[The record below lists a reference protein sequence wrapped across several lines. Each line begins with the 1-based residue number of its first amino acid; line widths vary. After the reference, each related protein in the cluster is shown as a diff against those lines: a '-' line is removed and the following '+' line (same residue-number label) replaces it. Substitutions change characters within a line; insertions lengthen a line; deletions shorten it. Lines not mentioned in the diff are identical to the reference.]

1 MIHMDIDNDINQ
13 VLSPIKVAK
22 DSDRQVHV
30 CTSTVQNTTCTSSKT
45 VPFFPRVLLSV
56 QQPLSGLINQ
66 TILQPTGLTSSSVSG
81 INTPQS
87 HISSLPMSATS
98 VSSPIN
104 TTSQFFPLILAATSA
119 MHAPTSSTGT
129 PLQLHLSSY
138 STSNSV
144 TSSSQGIFLQAN
156 TATAA
161 SCLPIPNVIHN
172 PRPNPSVVTSAPTS
186 TALVASLIGKTCSTP
201 PSVASVVISPQASS
215 HIQPTLALR
224 FASRT
229 PSHCGTAVTA
239 TATNASSCP
248 LVFEPSSTSTT
259 TSSQS
264 QRSHCLTALNFPT
277 PASCVSGSLLMSS
290 ALCSTSRVLIH
301 KPQNVSH
308 SSLIENLTSS
318 VLTSTN
324 KISLSSDPNSGCI
337 TSVSLS
343 NSTIVLH
350 DQASSHSA
358 QVSKAKLVNFSTPL
372 SATVRLI
379 TPPSTVCTTAKS
391 TCSVSSSGANV
402 VSFSASLPQ
411 TGMLTSRPSVTST
424 GSVWSGLTVNPNVS
438 IVSAPT
444 GNVVTIQS
452 SQSLI
457 VQAPSDISGQS
468 TITNS
473 SSLNPSLMMSLR
485 SLPGSSSTA
494 GPTLPLSAANHTVLA
509 FNLANS
515 SVHSPTTSTNATG
528 MFTNPVRQLNPC
540 NSTSP
545 LIVRASG
552 PSAVGYIPSTSS
564 ASVGPAS
571 LLKSFNLS
579 SGSTGSSV
587 TTSNTPVMPHILPVN
602 IAPSKLTPLQP
613 SVTISSTSSVSH
625 TRSNFSQ
632 NTSVCVSSH
641 RLPTSSIFSQPS
653 RKRARKQQL
662 ASSFSSVMVTPV
674 SVVSST
680 TASTSV
686 SMNSITNSCTLSS
699 VVSGCRSVLPS
710 TTTLVAMAKPNI
722 QPHHFTQ
729 PACSNQ
735 VTHSPQ
741 ISGNSIRSSVAA
753 VDSVYRNT
761 STAISSVSCST
772 NVSTSNSSGLMGLRL
787 VSPSSAGSFGT
798 RVCTA
803 DSSLIMVTSPSHT
816 VSSGGHLRTSNSH
829 CSQASDIQQTQ
840 AAAVYVLTTSVY
852 PILSTTTVTPSNSST
867 VIEPAC
873 SASSSLSSVAVS
885 GATNNILQVRFKHS
899 PPPNTSSVVLPE
911 IQESKIQST
920 PTPNNLPTNPCPVSD
935 IPKSIVSEDPKF
947 HTVLHAGK
955 SYRSSE
961 SNSLLHHL
969 VSTLK
974 QCHQVDST
982 TTTTP
987 TATTVTTTITTTTDV
1002 YHFNNNN
1009 NNTDFIKKSNFP
1021 STSLELSSPAA
1032 ATTTTNLCLATDLE
1046 DVKQSKS
1053 LNSLES
1059 NEKRNLFDLI
1069 KDNSNSEKY
1078 FHQSID
1084 DYHENDNTDD
1094 DDNNNNNNNSGNDK
1108 TKAVALPTTNTITT
1122 ATHSSSV
1129 LPLRKKRTKNDLEV
1143 DTEQQVNESLST
1155 GIDNHHNNKT
1165 SKTGI
1170 LWAVDPIDGCEWI
1183 LHNRPPRPSIIP
1195 KYASSNSRLGGAYR
1209 SKTTHFLNLSEVSV
1223 KSPSKRAN
1231 TYESSR
1237 RAGSYSTRRR
1247 RRSLITGSR
1256 MDSVNQKK
1264 GSKDSESLDGLNDSE
1279 ESNAA
1284 KRLVQDIL
1292 ALRSEQKESG
1302 FLRFPLTETSMLNTS
1317 GWRAFRCLDNLDLLA
1332 YTELQTLQTV
1342 ENIGTDLERQLDCIN
1357 SEAAPLFSR
1366 NSWFYSVPTDSVN
1379 IAGGSQSLAAK
1390 KLSLAI
1396 QLNRAMEYVRGI
1408 SQRKRCMLDSL
1419 QRMSSV
1425 TKNLITHFS
1434 LSINQIIEELERSA
1448 NNSSKSLSPSSSS
1461 KTNLDSNT
1469 VSNSL
1474 NLRRSC
1480 RKHSP
1485 NNTSTNVRQ
1494 VRRRST
1500 AAGSSTSSSKHSA
1513 SLIKNSSNTCPGT
1526 SSQGPICN
1534 GESSNYSILR

>member
-1 MIHMDIDNDINQ
+1 
-13 VLSPIKVAK
+13 
-22 DSDRQVHV
+22 
-30 CTSTVQNTTCTSSKT
+30 
-45 VPFFPRVLLSV
+45 
-56 QQPLSGLINQ
+56 
-66 TILQPTGLTSSSVSG
+66 
-81 INTPQS
+81 
-87 HISSLPMSATS
+87 
-98 VSSPIN
+98 
-104 TTSQFFPLILAATSA
+104 
-119 MHAPTSSTGT
+119 
-129 PLQLHLSSY
+129 
-138 STSNSV
+138 
-144 TSSSQGIFLQAN
+144 
-156 TATAA
+156 
-161 SCLPIPNVIHN
+161 
-172 PRPNPSVVTSAPTS
+172 
-186 TALVASLIGKTCSTP
+186 
-201 PSVASVVISPQASS
+201 
-215 HIQPTLALR
+215 
-224 FASRT
+224 
-229 PSHCGTAVTA
+229 
-239 TATNASSCP
+239 
-248 LVFEPSSTSTT
+248 
-259 TSSQS
+259 
-264 QRSHCLTALNFPT
+264 
-277 PASCVSGSLLMSS
+277 
-290 ALCSTSRVLIH
+290 
-301 KPQNVSH
+301 
-308 SSLIENLTSS
+308 
-318 VLTSTN
+318 
-324 KISLSSDPNSGCI
+324 
-337 TSVSLS
+337 
-343 NSTIVLH
+343 
-350 DQASSHSA
+350 
-358 QVSKAKLVNFSTPL
+358 
-372 SATVRLI
+372 
-379 TPPSTVCTTAKS
+379 
-391 TCSVSSSGANV
+391 
-402 VSFSASLPQ
+402 
-411 TGMLTSRPSVTST
+411 
-424 GSVWSGLTVNPNVS
+424 
-438 IVSAPT
+438 
-444 GNVVTIQS
+444 
-452 SQSLI
+452 
-457 VQAPSDISGQS
+457 
-468 TITNS
+468 
-473 SSLNPSLMMSLR
+473 
-485 SLPGSSSTA
+485 
-494 GPTLPLSAANHTVLA
+494 
-509 FNLANS
+509 
-515 SVHSPTTSTNATG
+515 
-528 MFTNPVRQLNPC
+528 
-540 NSTSP
+540 
-545 LIVRASG
+545 
-552 PSAVGYIPSTSS
+552 
-564 ASVGPAS
+564 
-571 LLKSFNLS
+571 
-579 SGSTGSSV
+579 
-587 TTSNTPVMPHILPVN
+587 
-602 IAPSKLTPLQP
+602 
-613 SVTISSTSSVSH
+613 
-625 TRSNFSQ
+625 
-632 NTSVCVSSH
+632 
-641 RLPTSSIFSQPS
+641 
-653 RKRARKQQL
+653 
-662 ASSFSSVMVTPV
+662 
-674 SVVSST
+674 
-680 TASTSV
+680 
-686 SMNSITNSCTLSS
+686 
-699 VVSGCRSVLPS
+699 
-710 TTTLVAMAKPNI
+710 
-722 QPHHFTQ
+722 
-729 PACSNQ
+729 
-735 VTHSPQ
+735 
-741 ISGNSIRSSVAA
+741 
-753 VDSVYRNT
+753 
-761 STAISSVSCST
+761 
-772 NVSTSNSSGLMGLRL
+772 
-787 VSPSSAGSFGT
+787 
-798 RVCTA
+798 
-803 DSSLIMVTSPSHT
+803 
-816 VSSGGHLRTSNSH
+816 
-829 CSQASDIQQTQ
+829 
-840 AAAVYVLTTSVY
+840 
-852 PILSTTTVTPSNSST
+852 T

-1059 NEKRNLFDLI
+1059 NEK
-1069 KDNSNSEKY
+1069 
-1078 FHQSID
+1078 H
-1084 DYHENDNTDD
+1084 
-1094 DDNNNNNNNSGNDK
+1094 
-1108 TKAVALPTTNTITT
+1108 
-1122 ATHSSSV
+1122 
-1129 LPLRKKRTKNDLEV
+1129 
-1143 DTEQQVNESLST
+1143 
-1155 GIDNHHNNKT
+1155 NHHNNKT

-1494 VRRRST
+1494 VRRRGT

-1534 GESSNYSILR
+1534 GESSNYSILRNSHSLLSHNMIFLVKVEADGRSLTSSQELESLRATLTEINTCLSIENDKLKYSELFNLKKDLEELITLKEDELLAYRKLQLLTEVDSILAKNNTTKNNEIEPSSSQINTLSEPINEHSLIGQRCSIPGWTSNGKFIRQNALILSIVDCDGEMPERVRVILSHPTRYSEIPCESFFETGSCYRGIRCPNSHGKIVNIECIHVLDDDDDDEEEENTDCDVSTDGSSSKLRSHVQFFYGTTLNPSELLMDSSSSVISVEEESKINNDDDNNKQHLLGEWEVHTRGIGSRLLASMGYPGYGGLGRCHQGRQFPVCTSLEKYQIHSAKWHRPSLDNVVLPPKRRKARRNAASLSMTQGKKGNVNTCRNTTSKNEGSSYSGGSVFQLINLALLSNNRSGTCSTTSTSDNSKPSNVSNSLKNTQISSITHCNESVLKRKLFHTHEQINKLHQHICKAQGAVKRNEGRDRIAVKQAQQRVVELQSQLIQLKENERTIVNMQNKQMKEKKLRIF